1 MKRLG
6 KWVPH
11 ELTANQKNHHFEV
24 SSFLILCNNN
34 QPFLNWD
41 CDLQWKVNCIQQP
54 AMTSSVVGLRRSS
67 KALTKAK
74 LAPKKGHGHCLVAC
88 CWSDPLQLSE
98 SWWNHYIWEVCSAN
112 QWNHQKLQPVSVN
125 RKGPVLL
132 HDNTWPKV
140 AQPKV
145 EGIGLRCFA
154 SSAIFTWPW
163 PMDYYFFNHLDNFLQ
178 EKFHNQQDTENAF
191 QEFVEFWSIDF
202 YATGVSKLLSS
213 WQKCVDCKGS
223 CFD

>member
-11 ELTANQKNHHFEV
+11 ELTANQKNHHVEV

-41 CDLQWKVNCIQQP
+41 CDLQWIVNCIQQP
-54 AMTSSVVGLRRSS
+54 AMTSSVDGVRRSS

-74 LAPKKGHGHCLVAC
+74 LAPKKVMVTVWWPAAGLIHCSFLN
-88 CWSDPLQLSE
+88 PGETIISE
-98 SWWNHYIWEVCSAN
+98 KYAQQISEITKNCSRYQSTERA
-112 QWNHQKLQPVSVN
+112 W
-125 RKGPVLL
+125 R
-132 HDNTWPKV
+132 KV

-154 SSAIFTWPW
+154 SSAIFTWPR
-163 PMDYYFFNHLDNFLQ
+163 PTNYYFFNHLDNFLQ
-178 EKFHNQQDTENAF
+178 EKHFHNQQDTENAF
-191 QEFVEFWSIDF
+191 QEFVDFWSIDF
-202 YATGVSKLLSS
+202 YATGVSKLISS

>member
-11 ELTANQKNHHFEV
+11 ELTANQKNHHVEV

-41 CDLQWKVNCIQQP
+41 CDLQWIVNCIQQP
-54 AMTSSVVGLRRSS
+54 AMTSSVDGVRRSS

-125 RKGPVLL
+125 RKGLTKGRTTKSWRNRATMFRLIRHIHLTSANQLL
-132 HDNTWPKV
+132 
-140 AQPKV
+140 
-145 EGIGLRCFA
+145 L
-154 SSAIFTWPW
+154 
-163 PMDYYFFNHLDNFLQ
+163 LQ
-178 EKFHNQQDTENAF
+178 
-191 QEFVEFWSIDF
+191 
-202 YATGVSKLLSS
+202 SS
-213 WQKCVDCKGS
+213 WQLFAGKTLPQPAGYRKCFPRVRWFLKHWFLCYRSKQTY
-223 CFD
+223 F